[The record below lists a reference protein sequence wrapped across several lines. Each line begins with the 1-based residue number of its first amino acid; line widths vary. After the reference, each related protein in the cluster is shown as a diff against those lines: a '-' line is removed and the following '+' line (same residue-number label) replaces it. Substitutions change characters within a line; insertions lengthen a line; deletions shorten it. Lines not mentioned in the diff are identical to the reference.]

1 MASLLK
7 KANVTLELLTDID
20 MLLMIEGGIRGAMCQ
35 SLHRYAKANNKYMK
49 NCNKNIESSYLMYL
63 DVKYLYG
70 WAMSQKLP
78 VNGFKWEND
87 LSRFNEDFIKKC
99 NENSDIG
106 YFFEVDVEYP
116 KKYLVLIKNYR
127 FYLIEKNSKK
137 LKNLFVV

>member
-1 MASLLK
+1 
-7 KANVTLELLTDID
+7 
-20 MLLMIEGGIRGAMCQ
+20 MIEEGIRGGMCQ
-35 SLHRYAKANNKYMK
+35 SIRRYAKANKYMK
-49 NCNKNIESSYLMYL
+49 NYDKSIESSYLMYL
-63 DVKYLYG
+63 DANNLYG